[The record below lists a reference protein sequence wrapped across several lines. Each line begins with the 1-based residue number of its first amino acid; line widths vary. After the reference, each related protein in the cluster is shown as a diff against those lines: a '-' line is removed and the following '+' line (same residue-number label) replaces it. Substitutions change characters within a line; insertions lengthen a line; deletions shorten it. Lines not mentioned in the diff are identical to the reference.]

1 MVKADKLFI
10 AIKTCQKGGAS
21 PGLGSSK
28 GCLYVAPCHRWK
40 ECYVKNGV
48 PDRMAIASLVEF
60 IKIDLRNL
68 LKQEVS
74 LACVLAVSVGVVA
87 HTLARQLLLTI
98 DPFIIDPATVIMQ
111 SDTLWLATL
120 CKLGNQLNTILVKA

>member
-1 MVKADKLFI
+1 
-10 AIKTCQKGGAS
+10 
-21 PGLGSSK
+21 
-28 GCLYVAPCHRWK
+28 
-40 ECYVKNGV
+40 
-48 PDRMAIASLVEF
+48 MAIASLDDF

-74 LACVLAVSVGVVA
+74 LAYLPCVLAVSQGVVA

-120 CKLGNQLNTILVKA
+120 CKLGNQPCEHHLGKSLGPKWL